1 MDVYI
6 LGAGASKSYNKSKT
20 GVRMPLAKDFFKTY
34 NSLKISEDLNVV
46 VTHVLSYLKEYRK
59 MDYIDFMNFNEDIE
73 AFLTEINEKLY
84 SLVSKENISYDE
96 KKSALYLDGAY
107 NQLIFLFEG
116 VLNEIQNGEKCPYY
130 TKLLEKSHK
139 DDVFITF
146 NWDTL
151 LDRVLW
157 ESKLWSP
164 EDGYGITFA
173 AFYNNEWQDTL
184 DLDKSKVKLLKLHG
198 STNWI
203 IPYFG
208 YNFVNL
214 QKHRDFVYYKQEKDK
229 SFMYCYVDS
238 INKYKTYKDRC
249 ESGYAPF
256 SYYYYP
262 PDIPLLPNDIEA
274 NEKIVTH
281 GMNMSFEGTKFYT
294 KISSG
299 EDKTTSM
306 PLIIP
311 PVKNKDY
318 SIIGGIFEH
327 IWEEA
332 LKQLCKADKI
342 YIIGYSFPITD
353 TKSWDL
359 MQKAKEIRNQPL
371 NIEIVNPFP
380 DDLAKRFYETFGNNI
395 NCEITR
401 STFADFVL

>member
-34 NSLKISEDLNVV
+34 NSLKISEDLNVII
-46 VTHVLSYLKEYRK
+46 TNILSYLQKYRD
-59 MDYIDFMNFNEDIE
+59 MDYKSFNNFNEDIE

-84 SLVSKENISYDE
+84 EIVLKDDISISDKDE
-96 KKSALYLDGAY
+96 ALFLDGAY

-130 TKLLEKSHK
+130 TKLLEKSNEN
-139 DDVFITF
+139 DVFITF

-164 EDGYGITFA
+164 EDGYGITFTS
-173 AFYNNEWQDTL
+173 FYNNEWQDTL
-184 DLDKSKVKLLKLHG
+184 GFGKSKVKLLKLHG

-208 YNFVNL
+208 YNFANL
-214 QKHRDFVYYKQEKDK
+214 QKHRDFVYYKQRNNT
-229 SFMYCYVDS
+229 SFMYCYIDS
-238 INKYKTYKDRC
+238 INKYKTYKNRSK
-249 ESGYAPF
+249 SGYAPF

-262 PDIPLLPNDIEA
+262 PDIPLPPNNIDA
-274 NEKIVTH
+274 NEQIITQ
-281 GMNMSFEGTKFYT
+281 GMNMNFSGTEFYT
-294 KISSG
+294 TISSG
-299 EDKTTSM
+299 TDKTTSM

-318 SIIGGIFEH
+318 SIVGGIFEKL
-327 IWEEA
+327 WEDA
-332 LKQLCKADKI
+332 LYLLCQASKI

-359 MQKAKEIRNQPL
+359 IKKTQEMKNQPL
-371 NIEIVNPFP
+371 TIEIVNPFP
-380 DDLAKRFYETFGNNI
+380 DELAKRFYETFGNKI
-395 NCEITR
+395 NCKINR
-401 STFADFVL
+401 STFADFIL